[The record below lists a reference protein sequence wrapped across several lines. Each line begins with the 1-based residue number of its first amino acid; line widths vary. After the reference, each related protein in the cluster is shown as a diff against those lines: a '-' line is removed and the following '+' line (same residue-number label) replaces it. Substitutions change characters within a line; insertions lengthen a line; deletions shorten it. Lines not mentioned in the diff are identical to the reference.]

1 MFPCRQAAGE
11 WLYFSIVR
19 MLLGVNNV
27 FLILNVKITNLLFQS
42 SAAWDLQIS
51 NFFASFL
58 AHAL

>member
-1 MFPCRQAAGE
+1 MFPCRQAAGK

-19 MLLGVNNV
+19 MLLGANNV
-27 FLILNVKITNLLFQS
+27 FLILNVKITNLS
-42 SAAWDLQIS
+42 SAARDLQIS